1 MGQIEMVGTS
11 FYRAIVGKTVLMS
24 SSREDLIKAVAYL
37 QESVS

>member
-24 SSREDLIKAVAYL
+24 SDLDSLITAMEYLSREK
-37 QESVS
+37 